1 MDNRSSYVANIA
13 TGLLKSTFFTVLLA
27 QKNASNTGI
36 AKLRPILRMFT
47 ALGIE
52 MENVLWVR
60 DEAGKYDVYGKRVE
74 EDIVTLTHFPY
85 QCGWIDVVDEEV
97 NEEMDGGGGVESGET
112 KTVQQSSSYIGSI
125 IFVVNWKALGAIH
138 VIFKKYYDFM

>member
-27 QKNASNTGI
+27 HKNVSNTE
-36 AKLRPILRMFT
+36 LRNFVLYCVYMFT

-85 QCGWIDVVDEEV
+85 QCGWIGVVGEEV
-97 NEEMDGGGGVESGET
+97 NEEVEEEVEGGVGGVESAET
-112 KTVQQSSSYIGSI
+112 KKV
-125 IFVVNWKALGAIH
+125 
-138 VIFKKYYDFM
+138 

>member
-1 MDNRSSYVANIA
+1 VSKDVKTDLLTIHTVKKEAWVMDNRSSYVANIA

-85 QCGWIDVVDEEV
+85 WCGWIDVVDEEL
-97 NEEMDGGGGVESGET
+97 NEEVDGGGRVESGET
-112 KTVQQSSSYIGSI
+112 KKV
-125 IFVVNWKALGAIH
+125 
-138 VIFKKYYDFM
+138 

>member
-85 QCGWIDVVDEEV
+85 WCGWIDVVDEEV
-97 NEEMDGGGGVESGET
+97 NEEVNEEVGVESGE
-112 KTVQQSSSYIGSI
+112 I
-125 IFVVNWKALGAIH
+125 
-138 VIFKKYYDFM
+138 KKV